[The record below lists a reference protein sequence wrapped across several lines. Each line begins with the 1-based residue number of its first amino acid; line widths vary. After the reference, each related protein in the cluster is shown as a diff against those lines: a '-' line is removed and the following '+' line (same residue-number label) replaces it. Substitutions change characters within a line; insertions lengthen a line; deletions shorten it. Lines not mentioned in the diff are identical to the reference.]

1 VVLAI
6 IAIACGAV
14 LSESQTQLPKQNAHY
29 WPSAVWRTSTPEA
42 QGINSERLADAMDF
56 IRTNRLPIHN
66 LQIVRN
72 GYLVLDAYFYPY
84 NGKTFH
90 DTASVT
96 KSVTSTLIG
105 IALDQKFIRSLQE
118 PVVALFPQR
127 SIANLDSRKRS
138 MTLQNLLTMQSGLA
152 CEGPPTEQTLSDMRQ
167 TAVWIQFVL
176 DRPMSSDPGQQ
187 FVYCSSNLHL
197 LSAVTTKLQTLTTFE
212 SS

>member
-1 VVLAI
+1 
-6 IAIACGAV
+6 
-14 LSESQTQLPKQNAHY
+14 
-29 WPSAVWRTSTPEA
+29 
-42 QGINSERLADAMDF
+42 MDF

-167 TAVWIQFVL
+167 TAVGFNSCWIVRCL
-176 DRPMSSDPGQQ
+176 ATPDSSL
-187 FVYCSSNLHL
+187 CI
-197 LSAVTTKLQTLTTFE
+197 AVPICTCFQRSRRSCKH
-212 SS
+212 